1 MKIHLGKLL
10 NEKGLTISELH
21 QLTGIARTTLTP
33 LSKEEILPS
42 KTRFDTLDKIC
53 NALNIDESELLS
65 FEDEWEISLLDAIKK
80 YQESTITLNGY
91 IEKYFLV
98 FIAKRNDIERYFA
111 LNIILEYD
119 FTEEIAEKIYN
130 KIDKKADEQGLSI
143 NRLLF
148 KDFDEIVQNVVQDK
162 IDKFVLANISL
173 AFIPYPDLRFKNLF
187 ELKKVNQS
195 INNDE
200 YYKNVLPLKNID
212 ATFISNNIHKIIN
225 KILVNEA
232 FYTKQI
238 QDKISVVATISANNY
253 ATKLYWDYFSKEK
266 TLKEDNK
273 YFLPHA

>member
-65 FEDEWEISLLDAIKK
+65 FEDEWEISLLDAIKRDQGTGIDINV
-80 YQESTITLNGY
+80 YGY
-91 IEKYFLV
+91 AEKYFLV

-111 LNIILEYD
+111 INILLEYD
-119 FTEEIAEKIYN
+119 FTEEIEYE
-130 KIDKKADEQGLSI
+130 IDKECERQGLSI
-143 NRLLF
+143 L
-148 KDFDEIVQNVVQDK
+148 K
-162 IDKFVLANISL
+162 IDYEKWDKAIQRVMTDKKVPIATIYANFIS
-173 AFIPYPDLRFKNLF
+173 YSNLRLKNLF
-187 ELKKVNQS
+187 ELYRANRFE
-195 INNDE
+195 NNIE
-200 YYKNVLPLKNID
+200 QYKDVLPLKNID

-225 KILVNEA
+225 EILVIEKFTA
-232 FYTKQI
+232 KRF
-238 QDKISVVATISANNY
+238 QDKVDVIAEVSADNY
-253 ATKLYWDYFSKEK
+253 ATKLYWNYFSKEK

-273 YFLPHA
+273 YFLPRV

>member
-65 FEDEWEISLLDAIKK
+65 FEDEWEISLLDAIKN
-80 YQESTITLNGY
+80 YQESGWNINGY

-111 LNIILEYD
+111 LNILLEYD
-119 FTEEIAEKIYN
+119 FTEEIEYEL
-130 KIDKKADEQGLSI
+130 DKEYERQGLSI
-143 NRLLF
+143 L
-148 KDFDEIVQNVVQDK
+148 K
-162 IDKFVLANISL
+162 IDYEKWDKAIQRVMTDKKVPISTISIN
-173 AFIPYPDLRFKNLF
+173 FISYSNLRLKNLF
-187 ELKKVNQS
+187 ELYRANRFE
-195 INNDE
+195 NNIE
-200 YYKNVLPLKNID
+200 QYKNVLPLKNID

-225 KILVNEA
+225 EILVIKKFTA
-232 FYTKQI
+232 KRF
-238 QDKISVVATISANNY
+238 QDKVDVIAEVSADNY
-253 ATKLYWDYFSKEK
+253 ATKLYWEYFSKEK

-273 YFLPHA
+273 YSLPHA

>member
-65 FEDEWEISLLDAIKK
+65 FEDEWEISLLKAIKRN
-80 YQESTITLNGY
+80 QESGIHTNGDGY
-91 IEKYFLV
+91 TEKYFLV

-111 LNIILEYD
+111 LNILLEYD
-119 FTEEIAEKIYN
+119 FTEEIEYE
-130 KIDKKADEQGLSI
+130 IDKECERQGLSI
-143 NRLLF
+143 L
-148 KDFDEIVQNVVQDK
+148 KIEYEKMDK
-162 IDKFVLANISL
+162 AIQRVMTDKKIPISTISVN
-173 AFIPYPDLRFKNLF
+173 FISYDNLHLKNLF
-187 ELKKVNQS
+187 ELYRVNRFE
-195 INNDE
+195 NNIE
-200 YYKNVLPLKNID
+200 QYKNVLPLKTID

-225 KILVNEA
+225 EILVNEK
-232 FYTKQI
+232 FNTKRF
-238 QDKISVVATISANNY
+238 QDKISLVATISANNY

-273 YFLPHA
+273 YFLPYI